1 MTDLTISLCQF
12 VSPFRQH
19 TEILSFLHLNR
30 QSSKLFAS
38 SFVCGA
44 KTRPRFVCHGLTLKV
59 WPQTQ
64 VAPKKAER
72 KSVKDR
78 DLRLVLEFA
87 TDAELIELC
96 DILYGR
102 SVTSPALKSF
112 INRDDP
118 QDILVQMDEP
128 GERDILLGKLESR
141 FLFLAGDAKAT
152 LTQCVP
158 SYRDVLLQVRK
169 KLGVLCSIKLSTED
183 IEAEIFLHLLQ
194 QRSSKS
200 RNQLELSLK
209 KLRTH
214 FAGITSLPQAR
225 FQSQGQATAAIEELL
240 SIILKGGKAVATK
253 LENQLALLAARQGV
267 ARATLHY
274 TIVKNLIAILGPLSW
289 GTFLAD
295 LTIKAM
301 GTDYARVVRAIYM
314 FAQIRLTRTHGWAA
328 PSYQLNHQH

>member
-240 SIILKGGKAVATK
+240 SIILKGCSMVTFLKIQNAVAKKFSGQMLMESAKYEVAKEMIKQGGKAVATK
-253 LENQLALLAARQGV
+253 LENQLALLAARQVMGY
-267 ARATLHY
+267 L
-274 TIVKNLIAILGPLSW
+274 LG
-289 GTFLAD
+289 
-295 LTIKAM
+295 
-301 GTDYARVVRAIYM
+301 
-314 FAQIRLTRTHGWAA
+314 
-328 PSYQLNHQH
+328 